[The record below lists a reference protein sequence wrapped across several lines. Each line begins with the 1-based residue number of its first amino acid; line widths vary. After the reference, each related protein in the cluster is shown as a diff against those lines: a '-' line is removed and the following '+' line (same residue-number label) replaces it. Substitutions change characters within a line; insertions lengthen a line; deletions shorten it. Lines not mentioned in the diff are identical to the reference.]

1 MGADFSSL
9 PPCLGVPAGTSLPC
23 VFPASLPAAFRPRL
37 GHAARQRDG
46 VRVRPYHFPEF
57 AGRGSLRNRR
67 VSFSPPLPT
76 FRVSPPPPPAHNPVL
91 PFSFYSPSCPVS
103 LSRTPAPTPTPSL
116 LPPPSP

>member
-57 AGRGSLRNRR
+57 AGRGSLRDRR
-67 VSFSPPLPT
+67 GSLLCFFANLPGSLALPPRVAPFLQFLLHPPAFSV
-76 FRVSPPPPPAHNPVL
+76 FSSPPPAPAL
-91 PFSFYSPSCPVS
+91 
-103 LSRTPAPTPTPSL
+103 AP
-116 LPPPSP
+116 